1 MGVVE
6 RIVMFGRGYKR
17 HIWNS
22 PFSALPLMMTCFV
35 SLLVC
40 VAAHDR
46 SDARLGRV
54 LAAGTGITAFKQ
66 VRLGAGSN
74 LAHSKPVV
82 AVLFN
87 PMFHQVR
94 ACVHPASTH
103 RQFVVIRDALS
114 ILKRAFDLPLFF
126 LYIGLIP

>member
-1 MGVVE
+1 MIA
-6 RIVMFGRGYKR
+6 RL
-17 HIWNS
+17 
-22 PFSALPLMMTCFV
+22 LP
-35 SLLVC
+35 LLVC
-40 VAAHDR
+40 VAVHDR
-46 SDARLGRV
+46 NDARLGRV

-94 ACVHPASTH
+94 ACCCSDTCC
-103 RQFVVIRDALS
+103 RL
-114 ILKRAFDLPLFF
+114 
-126 LYIGLIP
+126 